1 MKVNLINIRM
11 RTTITDKEI
20 ILRGFLS
27 IRDRKDNIDRNK
39 LKLLI
44 NEDEF
49 DIKFPF
55 KRIKNIR
62 GLAILSNYYIVRI
75 PIEKIIT
82 ENIHNKPFFIYKK
95 DGEIVLKRSLRY
107 NVFSNENKFLSSKV
121 KILKDKNTSIYIRQS
136 AKNRLIITVRNING
150 TDDRKEQLKIN
161 FAFYLSKILPKRK
174 IIMYEKNS
182 IRYEESASVLYE
194 KLMDLGYKNV
204 YYIVNKDNEKIKNL
218 AEKYRKNF

>member
-11 RTTITDKEI
+11 KTTITDKEI

-49 DIKFPF
+49 DVKFPF
-55 KRIKNIR
+55 RRIKNIR

-82 ENIHNKPFFIYKK
+82 ENIHNKPFFIYK
-95 DGEIVLKRSLRY
+95 IM
-107 NVFSNENKFLSSKV
+107 FSVMKTNF
-121 KILKDKNTSIYIRQS
+121 YQ
-136 AKNRLIITVRNING
+136 AK
-150 TDDRKEQLKIN
+150 
-161 FAFYLSKILPKRK
+161 
-174 IIMYEKNS
+174 
-182 IRYEESASVLYE
+182 
-194 KLMDLGYKNV
+194 
-204 YYIVNKDNEKIKNL
+204 
-218 AEKYRKNF
+218 